1 MFLELKKK
9 VIALYARGMST
20 RDISQQIEELY
31 GFSLSAEMVSKI
43 TDRIAPEIKEWQTR
57 PLEPIYTLC
66 FLWMQYTIK
75 LRTTEE

>member
-1 MFLELKKK
+1 MSGCLRNSRPDVPEYAINQRNVAGIEEK

-43 TDRIAPEIKEWQTR
+43 TDRIAPEIKEW
-57 PLEPIYTLC
+57 
-66 FLWMQYTIK
+66 
-75 LRTTEE
+75 

>member
-1 MFLELKKK
+1 VLKLQTDWILYELTLPKTQPMINQRNVAGIEEK

-43 TDRIAPEIKEWQTR
+43 TDRIAPEIKEW
-57 PLEPIYTLC
+57 
-66 FLWMQYTIK
+66 
-75 LRTTEE
+75 